1 MFLRQTQRRR
11 TLRMTPPRA
20 RASYLC
26 RPPQPVCGGGAVR
39 AGRGPDCATGG
50 ACRRRQVG
58 GAVRPDTLAPTVP
71 PGWIVGM
78 GDRTGTYV
86 TRSARHG
93 RSRESRV
100 IQSALRKRSAPRA
113 TSRPSAWTE
122 IQSLRSARP
131 RRRHSNRKCLPGSV
145 QSARTARSALI
156 GRPIASEVPPGARMH
171 LFGAHS
177 SFTRARLS
185 SLRARRRFGA

>member
-1 MFLRQTQRRR
+1 MFLRQTQQRR

-26 RPPQPVCGGGAVR
+26 RPPQPVCGGGTGAVR

-58 GAVRPDTLAPTVP
+58 GAVRPDAPAVP

-78 GDRTGTYV
+78 GDRTRTYV

-93 RSRESRV
+93 EATGKPGDPEYVAKAIGSSGYFTSV
-100 IQSALRKRSAPRA
+100 SLDGNTILAVSASQ
-113 TSRPSAWTE
+113 E
-122 IQSLRSARP
+122 
-131 RRRHSNRKCLPGSV
+131 RHGNRKCLPGSV
-145 QSARTARSALI
+145 QSRTARSALI